1 MEIILFIIVFLV
13 LIFGIFEFKIHNKYL
28 LNIPIRIHVNGSRG
42 KSSVVR
48 LIAAG
53 LREGGLKTYAKT
65 TGTSPRIIDDKGEDK
80 YIHRLR
86 SASIGEQI
94 SLIRYFSK
102 FNPDA
107 LVIECMAVNPQYQ
120 WVSEQKIIKSTIGV
134 LTNVRPDHLDE
145 MGISMNQITK
155 SMSNTIPFN
164 GIMVTSEDKKVDIL
178 TNISKQRNTEFYL
191 ADVEFK
197 NNDLNNFQY
206 LEHSENINLAL
217 KVCELCGIKKE
228 IAMNG
233 MKKCNPDPGALTIWN
248 IQDNNKTFKFINAF
262 AANDPASTLKTWQMV
277 NSRIKSNNFAIFLNT
292 RIDRQY
298 RTVQLINLIFEELKP
313 KVLVLRGDNF
323 PKELKK
329 LMNKNTSI
337 QVYKFPYSIKQN
349 KLIKFMAEDLDSF
362 IVLGIGNI
370 VGWGE
375 LLMKKMKEFKID

>member
-102 FNPDA
+102 LNPDA

-233 MKKCNPDPGALTIWN
+233 MKKCKPDPGALTIWN
-248 IQDNNKTFKFINAF
+248 IQDNNRTFKFINAF

-277 NSRIKSNNFAIFLNT
+277 NSRIKSNNFAIVLNT